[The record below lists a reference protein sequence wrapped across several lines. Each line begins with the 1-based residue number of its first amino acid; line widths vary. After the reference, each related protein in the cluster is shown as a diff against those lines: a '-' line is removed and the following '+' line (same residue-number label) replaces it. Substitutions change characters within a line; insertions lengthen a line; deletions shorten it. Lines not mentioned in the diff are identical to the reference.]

1 MTRTLLVHISGN
13 RATWDNRGQ
22 HGGMW
27 QINPDRATS
36 IFADT
41 PLPSGNPTTTTV
53 TVVGPEPPGAASSTL
68 ASSSSCCEQHHAA
81 LTDRLSRAMLRSVTI
96 LESNT
101 NVDEVLSVHVDG
113 LPPREYTC
121 NGEGASLFLTGEGRV
136 TQPQV
141 IFSMSGNSELGLQWM
156 RQFPRYT
163 SENLETEGVM
173 FLTGAS
179 YYFVH
184 QDHPVIHFL
193 KANEEQLG
201 IVCLQEPS
209 LEGGWIR
216 IDLES
221 FVYTVRTLRETVLRN
236 TPSTFNLTQMTV
248 RIGKPDG
255 QRWRHV
261 CPQLIR
267 SLLPEDVRES
277 DDPDALAEARQL
289 VVKRYFD
296 QPLFVTLRVCIE
308 YALPEVSSS
317 PTSAPPP
324 PPMMMMPPTPQSQPP
339 LPAQPQGS
347 RAGVK
352 G

>member
-13 RATWDNRGQ
+13 RATWDHRGQ

-27 QINPDRATS
+27 QVNPDRATS

-41 PLPSGNPTTTTV
+41 PVPCGNPTTTV
-53 TVVGPEPPGAASSTL
+53 TMVGIEP
-68 ASSSSCCEQHHAA
+68 SSSCSTASTFASCEQAA

-236 TPSTFNLTQMTV
+236 TPSTFNLTQLTV

-255 QRWRHV
+255 QRWRQV

-277 DDPDALAEARQL
+277 EDPEVLAEARQL

-296 QPLFVTLRVCIE
+296 QPLFVTLRLCIE
-308 YALPEVSSS
+308 YALPEVNSSS
-317 PTSAPPP
+317 SSSSHPPP
-324 PPMMMMPPTPQSQPP
+324 PPMMPPVPTQPP
-339 LPAQPQGS
+339 PVQTQGS
-347 RAGVK
+347 RVAVK

>member
-1 MTRTLLVHISGN
+1 MTRTLLVHINGN
-13 RATWDNRGQ
+13 RATWDHRGQ

-27 QINPDRATS
+27 QVNPDRATS

-41 PLPSGNPTTTTV
+41 PVPCGNPTTTV
-53 TVVGPEPPGAASSTL
+53 TMVGIEP
-68 ASSSSCCEQHHAA
+68 SSSCSTASTFASCEQAA

-236 TPSTFNLTQMTV
+236 TPSTFNLPQLTV

-255 QRWRHV
+255 QRWRQV

-267 SLLPEDVRES
+267 YLS
-277 DDPDALAEARQL
+277 
-289 VVKRYFD
+289 YG
-296 QPLFVTLRVCIE
+296 
-308 YALPEVSSS
+308 
-317 PTSAPPP
+317 
-324 PPMMMMPPTPQSQPP
+324 SQYSFSEII
-339 LPAQPQGS
+339 LI
-347 RAGVK
+347 
-352 G
+352 

>member
-1 MTRTLLVHISGN
+1 MTRTLLVHINGN
-13 RATWDNRGQ
+13 RATWDHRGQ

-27 QINPDRATS
+27 QVNPDRATS

-41 PLPSGNPTTTTV
+41 PVPCGNPTTTV
-53 TVVGPEPPGAASSTL
+53 TMVGIEP
-68 ASSSSCCEQHHAA
+68 SSSCSTASTFASCEQAA

-236 TPSTFNLTQMTV
+236 TPSTFNLTQLTV

-255 QRWRHV
+255 QRWRQV
-261 CPQLIR
+261 CPQLVR

-277 DDPDALAEARQL
+277 EDPEVLAEARQL

-296 QPLFVTLRVCIE
+296 QPLFVTLRLCIE
-308 YALPEVSSS
+308 YALPEVNSSS
-317 PTSAPPP
+317 SSSTQPPP
-324 PPMMMMPPTPQSQPP
+324 VQT
-339 LPAQPQGS
+339 QGS
-347 RAGVK
+347 RVAVK

>member
-13 RATWDNRGQ
+13 RATWDHSGQ

-27 QINPDRATS
+27 QVNPDRATS

-41 PLPSGNPTTTTV
+41 PVPCGNPTTTV
-53 TVVGPEPPGAASSTL
+53 TMVGIE
-68 ASSSSCCEQHHAA
+68 SSSSCSTASTFASCEQAA

-236 TPSTFNLTQMTV
+236 TPSTFNLTQLTV

-255 QRWRHV
+255 QRWRQV

-277 DDPDALAEARQL
+277 EDPEVLAEARQL

-296 QPLFVTLRVCIE
+296 QPLFVTLRLCIE
-308 YALPEVSSS
+308 YALPEVNSSS
-317 PTSAPPP
+317 SSSSHPPP
-324 PPMMMMPPTPQSQPP
+324 PPMMPPVPTQPP
-339 LPAQPQGS
+339 PVQTQGS
-347 RAGVK
+347 RVAVK